1 MEFEIIDHEE
11 WHTEEDFPADLTPVH
26 ALTHMG
32 MYFEWAAHKQLLHP
46 DLAAQLAPAL
56 EKLATRELTGRD
68 IVEQALG
75 KQLLLS
81 FFNDLGQRFSAYY
94 YADDEEG
101 YGQFLSDY
109 VTTLRTDLLPS
120 FYHVDNSQAA
130 YNAIASQ
137 FDIAYARWSDSLRDT
152 AS

>member
-1 MEFEIIDHEE
+1 M
-11 WHTEEDFPADLTPVH
+11 
-26 ALTHMG
+26 
-32 MYFEWAAHKQLLHP
+32 
-46 DLAAQLAPAL
+46 APAL

-81 FFNDLGQRFSAYY
+81 FFNELGQRFSAYY
-94 YADDEEG
+94 YADDDEG

-109 VTTLRTDLLPS
+109 VNTLRTDLLPS

-130 YNAIASQ
+130 YDAIASQ
-137 FDIAYARWSDSLRDT
+137 FDIAYARWSDSLRDA

>member
-11 WHTEEDFPADLTPVH
+11 WHTEEDFPADLSPVH

-46 DLAAQLAPAL
+46 DVAAQLAPAL

-81 FFNDLGQRFSAYY
+81 FFNELGQRFSAYY
-94 YADDEEG
+94 YADDDEG

-109 VTTLRTDLLPS
+109 ANTSRTDLLPS

-130 YNAIASQ
+130 YDSIASHSHL
-137 FDIAYARWSDSLRDT
+137 AYARWSDSLRDA

>member
-1 MEFEIIDHEE
+1 MEFDIIDHQE

-32 MYFEWAAHKQLLHP
+32 MYFEWAAHKKLLHP
-46 DLAAQLAPAL
+46 DVAEQLTKALAQL
-56 EKLATRELTGRD
+56 ESREITGRD

-81 FFNDLGQRFSAYY
+81 FFNDIGQRFTAYY
-94 YADDEEG
+94 YADDEDG

-130 YNAIASQ
+130 YDAIASQ
-137 FDIAYARWSDSLRDT
+137 FDVAYARWSDSLREQL
-152 AS
+152 S

>member
-1 MEFEIIDHEE
+1 MA
-11 WHTEEDFPADLTPVH
+11 AD
-26 ALTHMG
+26 
-32 MYFEWAAHKQLLHP
+32 
-46 DLAAQLAPAL
+46 LAPAL
-56 EKLATRELTGRD
+56 KKLDNREVTGRD

-81 FFNDLGQRFSAYY
+81 FFNDVGQRFTAYY
-94 YADDEEG
+94 YADDDEG

-120 FYHVDNSQAA
+120 FYHVDHSQAA
-130 YNAIASQ
+130 YDAIASQ
-137 FDIAYARWSDSLRDT
+137 FDIAYARWSDSLRTT